1 MQARVES
8 AGVIPQS
15 VCMPYPHFHD
25 LLVVWRKE
33 WQSDTLSLYQLST
46 EVDRFSITF
55 CVTIMRDLTY
65 TEGVVLNLRGI
76 YHGSPQFS

>member
-1 MQARVES
+1 MLARLES
-8 AGVIPQS
+8 AGVIPQC
-15 VCMPYPHFHD
+15 VCIPYIHD
-25 LLVVWRKE
+25 LLVVCRKE

-46 EVDRFSITF
+46 EADRFSITF